1 MLLTKVTKILIIENQ
16 VKDTRKVF
24 DDFKKKEKS
33 VCSHVFGYVKVY
45 IFWKFIGYSINWD
58 ETNATNISLG

>member
-45 IFWKFIGYSINWD
+45 IF
-58 ETNATNISLG
+58 